1 MAKGIKKI
9 VWTGEGNVYNA
20 SKGSIPGQLVVV
32 APSQDIWF
40 KIGEWQPGTTEQDKT
55 KNIKWA
61 IFNPKGIID
70 FQKTIPSNFKYGF
83 KIPPKLCGPYLWYI
97 EASWSGNFDGKSGLK
112 IRGESPARIVSSK
125 WSQNEGGPDVR
136 KTYQFSYGELI
147 WLRLTTEGLNGY
159 QNVEVRV
166 FRKLRSMMGLWPKDD
181 EVTRK
186 IYRVNV
192 IDGEINLKIPNTY
205 SWYQSMKDREDVE
218 EFYVRVV
225 HPVTGKYI
233 EDTGGKGDTAHA
245 RFLRIKDKVK
255 SQVIEAP
262 QNRTPVT
269 IYQPDKNEAR
279 FELCKFEQI
288 NITEAGGKPVL
299 IFDNGKGVK
308 NISDKREKTLE
319 SIYFKFDSTE
329 LLPESLKQLNN
340 ILQFLLEH
348 RHSTIQ
354 LDGFACVIGK
364 QNHNNILSE
373 NRAKTVKEF
382 FIKGKLD
389 PSRIKTIGHGEVNP
403 TDDKM
408 GRDNIKYKDEYDYTN
423 NRRVD
428 ITFEYYGHNARTIIY
443 QTILG
448 STPKNVLLQPVNFDT
463 KACFIRKKH
472 NKIIT
477 LYNLNEKK
485 AQNEG
490 NITIPA
496 VSLLSKGNPMPLQ
509 YIWPMYNIIE
519 TVSFSSANDYYVH
532 IHSCRYY
539 SVENNPTVLVKVYP
553 DIKWTLTFFINLT
566 NDLSVKWQN
575 QPAAKHKELQSK
587 AGKIGAERR
596 WKQKDASFGFS
607 LKGEWDKNN
616 NSYQRSKE
624 LKAEYETKFK
634 KLFDLF
640 ASVGAMSDGITN
652 KTKGQVRNIGFKGL
666 PMTFAVKPP
675 NLNLKGEW
683 NLEKTKTDKI
693 GTKVDISFNAEPLIG
708 LEMTIDL
715 LCTAVGLVAGAVSGG
730 TAAPGAVRLYGFIKD
745 KVNTGIEFG
754 NDDFGA
760 KVSADVYIDLVISS
774 MIKTNIGFSFNTA
787 SDKSDEESKLELT
800 NTLKVELKAG
810 VWAKAETNLVI
821 VKVEGYFEMSGKGY
835 ASVTFGHG
843 VKYDRMGLNY
853 RPQLGFD
860 GLNAEYVIKGK
871 VGMSAKKKIPKNGNK
886 KPGKV
891 KGSSE
896 DEGIIAEGK
905 YNEVIP
911 KFDVIKSLEELFG
924 ISANIPLIKN

>member
-9 VWTGEGNVYNA
+9 VWTGEGTVYNA

-288 NITEAGGKPVL
+288 NITEEGGKPEL

-308 NISDKREKTLE
+308 NISDKREKIVE
-319 SIYFKFDSTE
+319 SIVFKFDSTE

-389 PSRIKTIGHGEVNP
+389 PNRIKTTGHGEVNP

-408 GRDNIKYKDEYDYTN
+408 GRDNIKYKDEYDYTK

-428 ITFEYYGHNARTIIY
+428 IAFEYYGHNAETIIY
-443 QTILG
+443 ETIAG
-448 STPKNVLLQPVNFDT
+448 NKPKKITVEPINFDT
-463 KACFIRKKH
+463 RACFERKKH
-472 NKIIT
+472 NKTIKLI
-477 LYNLNEKK
+477 NIDVK
-485 AQNEG
+485 AENEG
-490 NITIPA
+490 KITVPA
-496 VSLLSKGNPMPLQ
+496 VSTMSRFNAMPLN
-509 YIWPMYNIIE
+509 YIWPRRNGIMNNYL
-519 TVSFSSANDYYVH
+519 VH
-532 IHSCRYY
+532 IHTCRYF
-539 SVENNPTVLVKVYP
+539 SVPNNPTLAIHVYS
-553 DIKWTLTFFINLT
+553 DIKWTVEFKWSHTQPFAYSYGNKLYGYELKNAQNKALGAVIDAEWSKKFGEMSQKFELSLTGEWT
-566 NDLSVKWQN
+566 
-575 QPAAKHKELQSK
+575 AANGSKQKLEFGKEW
-587 AGKIGAERR
+587 AERIAKTLGVFNKI
-596 WKQKDASFGFS
+596 KQLADSVVQSPVAKGKWSF
-607 LKGEWDKNN
+607 E
-616 NSYQRSKE
+616 
-624 LKAEYETKFK
+624 
-634 KLFDLF
+634 
-640 ASVGAMSDGITN
+640 
-652 KTKGQVRNIGFKGL
+652 
-666 PMTFAVKPP
+666 VKPP
-675 NLNLKGEW
+675 VIAISAQWYLQKTNGRVGEIVEIGADTKPLVEANTFIDLFKIFMEYGGNAICPGAGTVINW
-683 NLEKTKTDKI
+683 VLEKLEKNVKITFLVTFGGAINVNGRTKINVLFPKETTGNVKVTGEIKI
-693 GTKVDISFNAEPLIG
+693 SVEFKAFAKAGTANMGIEGVLTADVKTSVTGG
-708 LEMTIDL
+708 LE
-715 LCTAVGLVAGAVSGG
+715 VGADKNGIYACPIASFAGIKAKFVAATTVKF
-730 TAAPGAVRLYGFIKD
+730 GFIKRTFSYEGD
-745 KVNTGIEFG
+745 
-754 NDDFGA
+754 
-760 KVSADVYIDLVISS
+760 SVIV
-774 MIKTNIGFSFNTA
+774 TPA
-787 SDKSDEESKLELT
+787 
-800 NTLKVELKAG
+800 ELK
-810 VWAKAETNLVI
+810 
-821 VKVEGYFEMSGKGY
+821 FEK
-835 ASVTFGHG
+835 
-843 VKYDRMGLNY
+843 NY
-853 RPQLGFD
+853 
-860 GLNAEYVIKGK
+860 I
-871 VGMSAKKKIPKNGNK
+871 
-886 KPGKV
+886 
-891 KGSSE
+891 
-896 DEGIIAEGK
+896 
-905 YNEVIP
+905 
-911 KFDVIKSLEELFG
+911 
-924 ISANIPLIKN
+924 